1 MTTKKT
7 LTVRP
12 LEERTEAPALE
23 KRGRGWAISEKRLDA
38 IHEQARRNRMEPT
51 PAQKLLGEKLTEANL
66 GKYKLTRQQVIGSA
80 IVDFACNPLRIA
92 VSIDE
97 GGDPLLIA
105 RRDKSLEAVGVKL
118 IRFPA
123 ERVLEEPDAVVAE
136 IVAAMKASYDERGR
150 ARRQHYQQ
158 RGAPQRRGY

>member
-1 MTTKKT
+1 MKKT

-12 LEERTEAPALE
+12 LDERTEAPALE

-51 PAQKLLGEKLTEANL
+51 EAQQVLAAKLAEQEL
-66 GKYKLTRQQVIGSA
+66 GKFKLTRQQVIGSA

-97 GGDPLLIA
+97 GGDPALTA
-105 RRDKSLEAVGVKL
+105 RRDKSLEAVGVL
-118 IRFPA
+118 LLRFA
-123 ERVLEEPDAVVAE
+123 ATRVLDEPDAVVAE

-150 ARRQHYQQ
+150 ARKQHYQQ